1 MALGILRKIWHLL
14 YSAVGTLLRHP
25 ISGTSIVPVMPD
37 GRIVLVR
44 RRDTDKWAL
53 PGGVIDWGEE
63 IRTTVRRE
71 LKEET
76 GLQLVNIRRL
86 VGVYSQPL
94 RDPRF
99 HSVCVMVEADVDG
112 TFNVQDTL
120 EISDIKAFQR
130 EDIPVE
136 ELSHD
141 HSKQIK
147 DYFSGETVLA

>member
-1 MALGILRKIWHLL
+1 MAFGIIRQIWHLM

-25 ISGTSIVPVMPD
+25 IAGTSIVPVMPD
-37 GRIVLVR
+37 GRIVLIR

-63 IRTTVRRE
+63 IRTTVGRE

-76 GLQLVNIRRL
+76 GLNLVNIRRL
-86 VGVYSQPL
+86 VGVYSKPL

-99 HSVCVMVEADVDG
+99 HSVCIMVEANVDG
-112 TFNVQDTL
+112 TFDVQDTL
-120 EISDIKAFQR
+120 EITDIKAFQK
-130 EDIPVE
+130 EEIPVE